1 MPRVAQATM
10 SVVLT
15 GKENGSSSG
24 NDVIVLC
31 NVAQKSCQ
39 SRLLVADHRLNLSH
53 DKYYLQNH
61 LLKLQKPF

>member
-1 MPRVAQATM
+1 M
-10 SVVLT
+10 SGAPGRRMVPPQGMMLL
-15 GKENGSSSG
+15 S
-24 NDVIVLC
+24 LC

-39 SRLLVADHRLNLSH
+39 SRLLAADHRLNLSH